1 MQRLLSHRCYNV
13 TIILILRRFY
23 KESCVLVSYCGTE
36 WYGKSK
42 KVVKSVAKAKI
53 IAVANQKGG
62 VGKTT
67 TSVNLAACLAAKEQ
81 KVLLVDCDPQ
91 GNASSGY
98 GIDKSALA
106 TTIYQVIINSTP
118 VQEAIV
124 KTEFGVDVLP
134 ANIELA
140 GAEVELV
147 AAISRET
154 RLKRALEPVEQEYD
168 YILIDCPPSL
178 GLLTLN
184 SLAAADSVLMPIQ
197 CEFYALEG
205 VSQLMNTIRLVR
217 DNLNP
222 ALAIEG
228 VVMTMY
234 DSRTKLAADVVA
246 EVRKNFGD
254 IVYKTLIPRT
264 VRLSEAPSY
273 GQPILYYDKRSKG
286 AEVYMELAK
295 EVLKREKK

>member
-1 MQRLLSHRCYNV
+1 M
-13 TIILILRRFY
+13 
-23 KESCVLVSYCGTE
+23 
-36 WYGKSK
+36 
-42 KVVKSVAKAKI
+42 AKI

-62 VGKTT
+62 VGKRT
-67 TSVNLAACLAAKEQ
+67 TSVNLAACLAAKQQ

-98 GIDKSALA
+98 GIEKSALDQ
-106 TTIYQVIINSTP
+106 TIYQVLIDN
-118 VQEAIV
+118 VAV
-124 KTEFGVDVLP
+124 KTVIQPTEFKVDVLP

-154 RLKRALEPVEQEYD
+154 RLKRALDTVKAAYD
-168 YILIDCPPSL
+168 YIIIDCPPSL

-205 VSQLMNTIRLVR
+205 VSQLMNTIELVR
-217 DNLNP
+217 NNLNP
-222 ALAIEG
+222 SLEIEG

-234 DSRTKLAADVVA
+234 DSRTKLAEQVVA
-246 EVRKNFGD
+246 EVRENFGD
-254 IVYKTLIPRT
+254 VVYKTMIPRT

-273 GQPILYYDKRSKG
+273 GQPIIYYDKRSKG
-286 AEVYMELAK
+286 ADVYRNLAEEVIARGK
-295 EVLKREKK
+295 

>member
-1 MQRLLSHRCYNV
+1 M
-13 TIILILRRFY
+13 
-23 KESCVLVSYCGTE
+23 
-36 WYGKSK
+36 
-42 KVVKSVAKAKI
+42 AKI

-67 TSVNLAACLAAKEQ
+67 TSVNLAACLAAKQQ

-98 GIDKSALA
+98 GIEKSALDQ
-106 TTIYQVIINSTP
+106 TIYQVLIDN
-118 VQEAIV
+118 VAV
-124 KTEFGVDVLP
+124 KTVIQPTEFKVDVLP

-147 AAISRET
+147 AEISRET
-154 RLKRALEPVEQEYD
+154 RLKRALDTVKAVYD
-168 YILIDCPPSL
+168 YIIIDCPPSL

-205 VSQLMNTIRLVR
+205 VSQLMNTIELVR
-217 DNLNP
+217 NNLNP
-222 ALAIEG
+222 SLEIEG

-234 DSRTKLAADVVA
+234 DSRTKLAEQVVA
-246 EVRKNFGD
+246 EVRENFGD
-254 IVYKTLIPRT
+254 VVYKTMIPRT

-273 GQPILYYDKRSKG
+273 GQPIIYYDKRSKG
-286 AEVYMELAK
+286 ADVYRNLAEEVIARGK
-295 EVLKREKK
+295 

>member
-1 MQRLLSHRCYNV
+1 M
-13 TIILILRRFY
+13 T
-23 KESCVLVSYCGTE
+23 
-36 WYGKSK
+36 
-42 KVVKSVAKAKI
+42 KAKSPARI
-53 IAVANQKGG
+53 FCVANQKGG

-67 TSVNLAACLAAKEQ
+67 TSVNLAACLGAKKK

-98 GIDKSALA
+98 GIDKSALEQ
-106 TTIYQVIINSTP
+106 TIYHVLIDGTDIREVI
-118 VQEAIV
+118 QH
-124 KTEFGVDVLP
+124 TEFKVDVLP

-154 RLKRALEPVEQEYD
+154 RLKKALDQVAGDYD
-168 YILIDCPPSL
+168 YIIIDCPPSL

-205 VSQLMNTIRLVR
+205 VSQLMNTIDLVR
-217 DNLNP
+217 NNLNDK
-222 ALAIEG
+222 LEVEG

-234 DSRTKLAADVVA
+234 DSRTRLAEQVVA
-246 EVRKNFGD
+246 EVRDNFGEA
-254 IVYKTLIPRT
+254 VYKTMIPRN

-273 GQPILYYDKRSKG
+273 GQPIIYYDKSSKG
-286 AEVYMELAK
+286 AEVYMKLAK
-295 EVLKREKK
+295 EVISRGK

>member
-1 MQRLLSHRCYNV
+1 M
-13 TIILILRRFY
+13 
-23 KESCVLVSYCGTE
+23 
-36 WYGKSK
+36 
-42 KVVKSVAKAKI
+42 AKI

-67 TSVNLAACLAAKEQ
+67 TSVNLAACLAAKQQ

-98 GIDKSALA
+98 GIEKSALDQ
-106 TTIYQVIINSTP
+106 TIYQVLIDN
-118 VQEAIV
+118 VAV
-124 KTEFGVDVLP
+124 KTAIQPTEFKVDVLP

-154 RLKRALEPVEQEYD
+154 RLKRALDTVKAAYD
-168 YILIDCPPSL
+168 YIIIDCPPSL

-205 VSQLMNTIRLVR
+205 VSQLMNTIELVR
-217 DNLNP
+217 NNLNP
-222 ALAIEG
+222 SLEIEG

-234 DSRTKLAADVVA
+234 DSRTKLAEQVVA
-246 EVRKNFGD
+246 EVRENFGD
-254 IVYKTLIPRT
+254 VVYKTMIPRT

-273 GQPILYYDKRSKG
+273 GQPIIYYDKRSKG
-286 AEVYMELAK
+286 ADVYRNLAEEVIARGK
-295 EVLKREKK
+295 

>member
-178 GLLTLN
+178 ELLTVNALCAAN
-184 SLAAADSVLMPIQ
+184 SLIVPVQ
-197 CEFYALEG
+197 GEYFALEG
-205 VSQLMNTIRLVR
+205 LSDLMHTVR
-217 DNLNP
+217 MVRRSLNP
-222 ALAIEG
+222 GLELEG
-228 VVMTMY
+228 VLLTMF
-234 DSRTKLAADVVA
+234 DGRTNLALQVA
-246 EVRKNFGD
+246 EEVKRYFPGK
-254 IVYKTLIPRT
+254 VYSTVIPRN
-264 VRLSEAPSY
+264 VRLSEAPSH
-273 GQPILYYDKRSKG
+273 GKPINYYDRNSRG
-286 AEVYMELAK
+286 AEAYSNLAN
-295 EVLKREKK
+295 EFLKQNR

>member
-1 MQRLLSHRCYNV
+1 M
-13 TIILILRRFY
+13 
-23 KESCVLVSYCGTE
+23 
-36 WYGKSK
+36 
-42 KVVKSVAKAKI
+42 AKI

-67 TSVNLAACLAAKEQ
+67 TSVNLAACLAANMQ

-98 GIDKSALA
+98 GIEKSALDQ
-106 TTIYQVIINSTP
+106 TIYQVLIDNM
-118 VQEAIV
+118 AV
-124 KTEFGVDVLP
+124 KTVIQPTEFKVDVLP

-154 RLKRALEPVEQEYD
+154 RLKRALDTVKAAYD
-168 YILIDCPPSL
+168 YIIIDCPPSL

-205 VSQLMNTIRLVR
+205 VSQLMNTIELVR
-217 DNLNP
+217 NNLNP
-222 ALAIEG
+222 SLEIEG

-234 DSRTKLAADVVA
+234 DSRTKLAEQVVA
-246 EVRKNFGD
+246 EVRENFGD
-254 IVYKTLIPRT
+254 IVYKTMIPRT

-273 GQPILYYDKRSKG
+273 GQPIIYYDKRSKG
-286 AEVYMELAK
+286 ADVYRKLAEEVIERGK
-295 EVLKREKK
+295 

>member
-1 MQRLLSHRCYNV
+1 M
-13 TIILILRRFY
+13 
-23 KESCVLVSYCGTE
+23 
-36 WYGKSK
+36 
-42 KVVKSVAKAKI
+42 AKI

-67 TSVNLAACLAAKEQ
+67 TSVNLAACLAAKRQ

-98 GIDKSALA
+98 GIEKSALDQ
-106 TTIYQVIINSTP
+106 TIYQVLIDN
-118 VQEAIV
+118 VAV
-124 KTEFGVDVLP
+124 KTVIQPTEFKVDVLP

-154 RLKRALEPVEQEYD
+154 RLKRALDTVKAAYD
-168 YILIDCPPSL
+168 YIIIDCPPSL

-205 VSQLMNTIRLVR
+205 VSQLMNTIELVR
-217 DNLNP
+217 NNLNP
-222 ALAIEG
+222 SLEIEG

-234 DSRTKLAADVVA
+234 DSRTKLAEQVVA
-246 EVRKNFGD
+246 EVRENFGD
-254 IVYKTLIPRT
+254 VVYKTMIPRT

-273 GQPILYYDKRSKG
+273 GQPIIYYDKRSKG
-286 AEVYMELAK
+286 ADVYRNLAEEVIARGK
-295 EVLKREKK
+295 

>member
-1 MQRLLSHRCYNV
+1 MDSL
-13 TIILILRRFY
+13 
-23 KESCVLVSYCGTE
+23 
-36 WYGKSK
+36 
-42 KVVKSVAKAKI
+42 AKI

-67 TSVNLAACLAAKEQ
+67 TSVNLAACLAAKRK

-98 GIDKSALA
+98 GINKSALEQ
-106 TTIYQVIINSTP
+106 TIYHVLIDNADVQAVI
-118 VQEAIV
+118 Q
-124 KTEFGVDVLP
+124 KTEFKVDVLP
-134 ANIELA
+134 ANIDLA

-154 RLKRALEPVEQEYD
+154 RLKKALAVVKENYD

-184 SLAAADSVLMPIQ
+184 SLAAADSVLIPIQ

-205 VSQLMNTIRLVR
+205 VAQLMKTIELVR
-217 DNLNP
+217 SNLN
-222 ALAIEG
+222 ADLTIEG

-234 DSRTKLAADVVA
+234 DSRTKLAEQVVA
-246 EVRKNFGD
+246 EVRSSFETT
-254 IVYKTLIPRT
+254 VYKTMIPRT
-264 VRLSEAPSY
+264 VRLSEAPSF
-273 GQPILYYDKRSKG
+273 GQPIIYYDKRSKG
-286 AEVYMELAK
+286 AEVYMQLAK
-295 EVLKREKK
+295 EVISRG

>member
-1 MQRLLSHRCYNV
+1 VR
-13 TIILILRRFY
+13 
-23 KESCVLVSYCGTE
+23 KA
-36 WYGKSK
+36 
-42 KVVKSVAKAKI
+42 VKNLAKI

-67 TSVNLAACLAAKEQ
+67 TAVNLAACIAAKKK

-91 GNASSGY
+91 GNASSGF
-98 GIDKSALA
+98 GVEKSELDK
-106 TTIYQVIINSTP
+106 TIYHVLIDNAP
-118 VQEAIV
+118 VAEVLQ
-124 KTEFGVDVLP
+124 KTEFKVDILP

-154 RLKRALEPVEQEYD
+154 RLKKALDAVRDNYD

-184 SLAAADSVLMPIQ
+184 SLAAADSVIMPIQ

-205 VSQLMNTIRLVR
+205 VAQLMKTIELVR
-217 DNLNP
+217 NNLN
-222 ALAIEG
+222 ANLAIEG

-234 DSRTKLAADVVA
+234 DSRTKLAEQVVA
-246 EVRKNFGD
+246 EVKNSFD
-254 IVYKTLIPRT
+254 TAVYKTRIPRT

-273 GQPILYYDKRSKG
+273 GQPILTYDKKSRGS
-286 AEVYMELAK
+286 EVYMQLAK
-295 EVLKREKK
+295 EVIARDKQQA

>member
-1 MQRLLSHRCYNV
+1 M
-13 TIILILRRFY
+13 
-23 KESCVLVSYCGTE
+23 
-36 WYGKSK
+36 
-42 KVVKSVAKAKI
+42 AKI

-67 TSVNLAACLAAKEQ
+67 TSVNLAACMAAKKK

-91 GNASSGY
+91 GNASSGF
-98 GIDKSALA
+98 GVEKSALEK
-106 TTIYQVIINSTP
+106 TIYNVLIDNVPVKDVI
-118 VQEAIV
+118 Q
-124 KTEFGVDVLP
+124 KTEFKVDILP

-154 RLKRALEPVEQEYD
+154 RLKKALDSVREDYD

-184 SLAAADSVLMPIQ
+184 SLAAADSVIMPIQ

-205 VSQLMNTIRLVR
+205 VAQLMRTIELVR
-217 DNLNP
+217 SNLN
-222 ALAIEG
+222 ADLAVEG

-234 DSRTKLAADVVA
+234 DSRTKLAEQVVD
-246 EVRKNFGD
+246 EVRNSFD
-254 IVYKTLIPRT
+254 TAVYKTMIPRT
-264 VRLSEAPSY
+264 VRLSEAPSF
-273 GQPILYYDKRSKG
+273 GQPILYYDKKSKG
-286 AEVYMELAK
+286 AEVYMKLAK
-295 EVLKREKK
+295 EVIARG